1 MITLR
6 LSAHDIKFMV
16 FLFLFIGTT
25 DIIYSLV
32 WSQDSGLLASSGL
45 DSAVRLWDVNLLNSK
60 RIEEMQLSK

>member
-1 MITLR
+1 
-6 LSAHDIKFMV
+6 MV

-45 DSAVRLWDVNLLNSK
+45 DSAVRLWDVNLLNTK
-60 RIEEMQLSK
+60 RIEELQISK